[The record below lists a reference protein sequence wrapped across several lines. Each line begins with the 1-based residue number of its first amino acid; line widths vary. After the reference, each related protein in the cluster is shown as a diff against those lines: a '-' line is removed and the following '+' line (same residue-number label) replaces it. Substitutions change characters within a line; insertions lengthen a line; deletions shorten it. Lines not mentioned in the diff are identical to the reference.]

1 MSIQRQKIS
10 VWARLCGNGA
20 VLGPL
25 FYEGNLN
32 SETYLQMLNTS
43 IIPAIQTVYG
53 IRFERVWLMQDGAPP
68 HRRIIVRDK
77 LREAF
82 VGRVLA
88 LGFPTEWPP
97 RSPDLTPCDFFLWGY
112 VKDRVFRSPPPSL
125 EALRQRIEQEFNALK
140 EDPGMVRRAMADMR
154 RRANTCVQR
163 NGRHVEGY

>member
-10 VWARLCGNGA
+10 VWAGLCGNGT

-32 SETYLQMLNTS
+32 GETYLQMLNTS
-43 IIPAIQTVYG
+43 IIPAIQTAYG